1 MRPSCRRVV
10 SAAPSV
16 FTVSHTHANA
26 HADAHR
32 GRRQEEKQTQA
43 VISDGCEEAR
53 PRHRICRWPASAT
66 CACMNAMAIHGSAPI
81 TATGLSPIIP
91 MNQLERPVQPPVAD
105 SHADAFLWGRQGEGT
120 AQHSTGDERW
130 ASSLRPG
137 GGLAASLRTC
147 PHSPDQ
153 QQ

>member
-32 GRRQEEKQTQA
+32 GRTQEEKQTQT

-53 PRHRICRWPASAT
+53 PRHRICRWPASAN
-66 CACMNAMAIHGSAPI
+66 CACMNAMAVHRSAPI
-81 TATGLSPIIP
+81 TATALSPIIP
-91 MNQLERPVQPPVAD
+91 MDQLERPVQPPVAD
-105 SHADAFLWGRQGEGT
+105 SHCRCLAVGQAGRR
-120 AQHSTGDERW
+120 HSTGDERW
-130 ASSLRPG
+130 ASSLRPR

-147 PHSPDQ
+147 PLRPDQ